1 MADNAQKYDVQTFVN
16 QNWESRSSFMVH
28 ERREAIR
35 EAKRLTAKNINLAIR
50 VIFENYNPVSDV
62 YTRAVIYRNKVQTR
76 RKLLDNATT
85 AYKQDNRIS
94 LTFGEYLG
102 SLFNILVIGIFAGSF
117 ALGVLYLV
125 RQTFT
130 LRYAADVEYMAGV
143 ATFSLAGMIAC
154 LWAYRFFSERY
165 SYKPRHQR
173 QKKQEE
179 KKKRFL
185 ADALKNGLFMDRRI
199 RFQMK
204 NAAAAIA
211 KMPIKSHGEEK
222 PSGSIFETPV
232 STPVREIPEP
242 IETPMPVA
250 KKPGLSTLKVMM
262 ATHLSDCLAQIQLEK
277 IELDERH
284 HFGLS
289 LYILG
294 AIDKLAEQFDLEDK
308 QFKEL
313 CREIFWTLGRKGEA
327 LERFVLEFYK
337 HLDIPADANLIEEGM
352 MSAQQLQSGS
362 KNVAGAIVP
371 ALRIWMAAQN
381 EEAEIDL
388 MRYGL
393 NVQFIASQD
402 GASFQADDWLTRI
415 AAFSPESHYV
425 FEEGMLLCFEDV
437 KRALECALY
446 IRESFQVMQEVEETP
461 AQALR
466 LYLTIQPDSDTEE
479 PPQPKLEMHAYQDD
493 EIYLDTVLF
502 EKIKTRETYDL
513 TPILV
518 EDEVPDQDATP
529 SIAAYRFDGW
539 VEPAADVVEPTPEED
554 KKFVALEF
562 KSFD

>member
-1 MADNAQKYDVQTFVN
+1 MADNAQKYDVQAFVN

-62 YTRAVIYRNKVQTR
+62 HTRAVIYRNKVQTR
-76 RKLLDNATT
+76 RKLLDKAKAEYN
-85 AYKQDNRIS
+85 QDNRIS

-102 SLFNILVIGIFAGSF
+102 SLFNILVIGVFAGSF

-125 RQTFT
+125 RQSFS
-130 LRYAADVEYMAGV
+130 LRYAADVEYAAGV
-143 ATFSLAGMIAC
+143 ATFSLAGVIAC
-154 LWAYRFFSERY
+154 LWAYRFFYERY

-242 IETPMPVA
+242 IEVPMPVA
-250 KKPGLSTLKVMM
+250 KKPGLSALKVMM
-262 ATHLSDCLAQIQLEK
+262 ATHLSDCLAQMQLEK
-277 IELDERH
+277 MELDERH

-294 AIDKLAEQFDLEDK
+294 AIDKLTELFDLEDK

-313 CREIFWTLGRKGEA
+313 YREVFWTLGRKGEA

-381 EEAEIDL
+381 EAEEIDL
-388 MRYGL
+388 TRYVL
-393 NVQFIASQD
+393 NVQFLPSQD
-402 GASFQADDWLTRI
+402 GGPFQVEDWLPRVAT
-415 AAFSPESHYV
+415 FNPESHHV
-425 FEEGMLLCFEDV
+425 FEEGLLLCFEDV

-446 IRESFQVMQEVEETP
+446 IRESFQVMQEVDETP

-466 LYLTIQPDSDTEE
+466 LYLTIQTDSDTEE

-493 EIYLDTVLF
+493 GIYLDTLLF

-513 TPILV
+513 TPILM
-518 EDEVPDQDATP
+518 EDETPDQDDTP
-529 SIAAYRFDGW
+529 PVAAYRFDGW
-539 VEPAADVVEPTPEED
+539 VEPAAESVEATSEED